1 MSEFA
6 HLHLHT
12 ESSLLDGMGRTAEY
26 VARARERGIHH
37 LAITDHGVMYG
48 AMEFHKELTRAGLHP
63 IVGIEAYLAE
73 GSAAAR
79 ERRSYHLLL
88 LAENETGYRNLL
100 RLSSRAML
108 EGYYY
113 RPRIDLDML
122 AEHSAGIIG
131 TSACLGGPVANN
143 FLHGEP
149 ARARDYAGKLAE
161 ILGPD
166 RFYIE
171 LQDHGIPEQAQVNRE
186 LVPLARSLGLPLVAT
201 NDVHYCEQED
211 STAQDLLVC
220 IQTNTTI
227 HDEKRLK
234 SGSDQLYLKSAA
246 EMGRLF
252 GEVPEGLSNTIRIA
266 EMCSLDLGFKGYHLP
281 EFPVPDGLSPE
292 DYLEQLCREG
302 VRRKYGSD
310 GGEVGERLAYELG
323 VIRSMGFTHYF
334 LVVWDFVRFARERGI
349 LVGPGRGS
357 AAGSIVTYAL
367 DITALDPLRYGLI
380 FERFLNPSRISMPDI
395 DIDFADDRRHEV
407 IDYVVRKYGE
417 DRVAQIVTF
426 GTLAAKAAVR
436 DVGRAMGRSFAETDR
451 VAKLIPVGPGITIDS
466 AMDKVP
472 ELKSLYEGDATVREL
487 VDAARKVEG
496 IARHA
501 STHAAGVVISR
512 DPLVE
517 HVPVQ
522 RAGGKSEGEVTTQY
536 PMGEL
541 EDLGLLKMDFLGLRT
556 LTVLGKAVA
565 LLNARGVELTLE
577 SIPLDD
583 VAAYEA
589 LCRGETVGIFQLEG
603 GMTTRMTVDV
613 SPRCFEDLI
622 ALMALIRPGPMEMAP
637 DYISRKHGRTP
648 IVYMHPDMEPILAE
662 TYGVALYQEQVIR
675 IANSLAGFS
684 MAEGDGLRKAMGKK
698 LPEEM
703 AKYRDRFVSGS
714 ADRGIARGL
723 ARDVFDMIERF
734 AGYGFN
740 KAHSAA
746 YAVIAA
752 QTAFLKANYPVE
764 FMAALLSSEIGNTDK
779 LVSCAAECRRAG
791 IPVLPPDVN
800 RSGVE
805 FTVEET
811 AGGAPGVRWGL
822 SAVKNAGDAAV
833 RSIIEARDALPDRAF
848 ANLDEFCEEV
858 DWASVNKRVVE
869 SLAKCGALDGF
880 GPRGSVIAA
889 LEAAVGAGQRRQK
902 ASSRGQISLFGGESE
917 RAAASPLPPSTVSGR
932 ELLAWEKELLGLY
945 MSDHPLGHVWGPGA
959 ATPRDLVPVI
969 DLERRAGG
977 APVRLVVMVTS
988 LRRISTRNNRTMAVA
1003 EVEDLTGSAELV
1015 LFPDAWDRFGP
1026 AVHPDAILAV
1036 TAKVERRNDALQL
1049 VCEFLTADLPAGE
1062 VPRAPA
1068 RTVHVR
1074 LAASEDQWEDVSA
1087 MNRVAAALVDFEGE
1101 DRLVLHVPTAQ
1112 GMVRLQSRS
1121 RRVHWCDELAA
1132 ALAEIPGVV
1141 SVLLEEPA
1149 RTPDAAAAAAASCG
1163 AQSAAP
1169 GRAGRAPGPGA
1180 TPGVSP
1186 GPAAAPAGGRS
1197 PRGGCAGG
1205 AGRGRAAGARGG

>member
-1 MSEFA
+1 MAEFA

-12 ESSLLDGMGRTAEY
+12 EYSLLDGMGRTSEY
-26 VARARERGIHH
+26 VARAKESGIQH

-48 AMEFHKELTRAGLHP
+48 AMEFYKQLSKAGLHP

-79 ERRSYHLLL
+79 ERKSYHLLL

-122 AEHSAGIIG
+122 AQHSAGIIG

-143 FLHGEP
+143 FLHGQPEK
-149 ARARDYAGKLAE
+149 ARDYAGKLAE

-166 RFYIE
+166 RFFIE
-171 LQDHGIPEQAQVNRE
+171 IQDHGIREQIETNRE
-186 LVPLARSLGLPLVAT
+186 LIPLARSLNLPIVGT
-201 NDVHYCEQED
+201 NDVHYCNRDDASAQE
-211 STAQDLLVC
+211 LLVC
-220 IQTNTTI
+220 VQTNTTI
-227 HDEKRLK
+227 HDEKRMR
-234 SGSDQLYLKSAA
+234 SESDQLYLKSPA
-246 EMGRLF
+246 EMARVF
-252 GEVPEGLSNTIRIA
+252 GEVPEALSNTIRIA

-281 EFPVPDGLSPE
+281 EFPVEAGVSADQ
-292 DYLEQLCREG
+292 YLEDLCREG
-302 VRRKYGSD
+302 VRRKYGTD
-310 GGEVGERLAYELG
+310 EGVVGERLAYELG
-323 VIRSMGFTHYF
+323 VIRSMGFTNYF
-334 LVVWDFVRFARERGI
+334 LVVWDFVRFAREQGI

-357 AAGSIVTYAL
+357 AAGSIVTYSL
-367 DITALDPLRYGLI
+367 DITALDPLKYDLI

-407 IDYVVRKYGE
+407 IEYVVRKYGE

-436 DVGRAMGRSFAETDR
+436 DVGRAMGRTFAETDR

-472 ELKSLYEGDATVREL
+472 EFRTLYESDGEVREL

-496 IARHA
+496 ISRHA

-556 LTVLGKAVA
+556 LTVLGKAVS
-565 LLNARGVELTLE
+565 LLNDRGVDISLEEL
-577 SIPLDD
+577 PLDD
-583 VAAYEA
+583 PVAYDA
-589 LCRGETVGIFQLEG
+589 LCRGETVGVFQLEG

-613 SPRCFEDLI
+613 EPKSFEDLI

-703 AKYRDRFVSGS
+703 AKYRDRFVDG
-714 ADRGIARGL
+714 AAEKGIARGL
-723 ARDVFDMIERF
+723 SGDIFDLIERF

-752 QTAFLKANYPVE
+752 QTAYLKANYPVE

-779 LVSCAAECRRAG
+779 LVSNAAECRRAG
-791 IPVLPPDVN
+791 IPVLPPDIN
-800 RSGVE
+800 RSGLE
-805 FTVEET
+805 FTVE
-811 AGGAPGVRWGL
+811 ADGHGVPGVRWGL
-822 SAVKNAGDAAV
+822 SAVKNAGENAV
-833 RSIIEARDALPDRAF
+833 RSIIAARAELPDGAF

-858 DWASVNKRVVE
+858 DWTTVNKRVVE
-869 SLAKCGALDGF
+869 SLAKCGALDTF

-889 LEAAVGAGQRRQK
+889 LETVVSAGQKRQK
-902 ASSRGQISLFGGESE
+902 ASSRGQISLFGAGESE
-917 RAAASPLPPSTVSGR
+917 RVAATPLPPATVTGR
-932 ELLAWEKELLGLY
+932 ELLTWEKELLGLY
-945 MSDHPLGHVWGPGA
+945 MSDHPLGHVFGPGSPM
-959 ATPRDLVPVI
+959 PRGITPVI
-969 DLERRAGG
+969 DLDQRVGTGPAK
-977 APVRLVVMVTS
+977 VVVMVTS
-988 LRRISTRNNRTMAVA
+988 IRRITTKSNRTMAIA
-1003 EVEDLTGSAELV
+1003 EVEDLTGSVELV
-1015 LFPDAWDRFGP
+1015 LFPESYDRFG
-1026 AVHPDAILAV
+1026 AAIVPDAILEI
-1036 TAKVERRNDALQL
+1036 TAKVERRNEALQL
-1049 VCEFLTADLPAGE
+1049 VCESIANEISLPA
-1062 VPRAPA
+1062 APSA
-1068 RTVHVR
+1068 PVRTVHVR
-1074 LAASEDQWEDVSA
+1074 LAASSDQWQDVSL
-1087 MNRVAAALVDFEGE
+1087 MNRVAAALREFDGDDV
-1101 DRLVLHVPTAQ
+1101 LVLHVPTER
-1112 GMVRLQSRS
+1112 GLVSLRSRS
-1121 RRVHWCDELAA
+1121 RKVHWCDELTAV
-1132 ALAEIPGVV
+1132 LADIPGVAAV
-1141 SVLLEEPA
+1141 SLEDP
-1149 RTPDAAAAAAASCG
+1149 
-1163 AQSAAP
+1163 
-1169 GRAGRAPGPGA
+1169 
-1180 TPGVSP
+1180 
-1186 GPAAAPAGGRS
+1186 AAPAERIAS
-1197 PRGGCAGG
+1197 
-1205 AGRGRAAGARGG
+1205 